1 MIKILIISATSKTN
15 LKLSED
21 IKEILSTQNDVKSS
35 ILNLDTLDLPLYSE
49 SNYNSN
55 KKKVKGVVDNIIAK
69 FINVD
74 GIIVCGPEYNGSIP
88 PIISNA
94 IAWIST
100 TTDSWRDSF
109 IDKIALIGTHSG
121 GGGDKFFRSMKT
133 QLEHLGSVVMP
144 RGINVN
150 NSSPLKKD
158 SAKKILKQFINLI

>member
-1 MIKILIISATSKTN
+1 MNLEVSLISLETHM
-15 LKLSED
+15 
-21 IKEILSTQNDVKSS
+21 
-35 ILNLDTLDLPLYSE
+35 LPLYTDAVFSKYKE
-49 SNYNSN
+49 SSN
-55 KKKVKGVVDNIIAK
+55 KTVVYLTEEMKSADGLII
-69 FINVD
+69 
-74 GIIVCGPEYNGSIP
+74 CGPEYNGSIP

-100 TTDSWRDSF
+100 STDSWRDSF

-121 GGGDKFFRSMKT
+121 GGGDKFFRSMKI
-133 QLEHLGSVVMP
+133 QLEHLGLVVMP

>member
-1 MIKILIISATSKTN
+1 MKKVFILSATLNNNYDLAKN
-15 LKLSED
+15 IRD
-21 IKEILSTQNDVKSS
+21 ILVSMEVEVSLISLENHM
-35 ILNLDTLDLPLYSE
+35 LPLYTDNVLSKE
-49 SNYNSN
+49 KDS
-55 KKKVKGVVDNIIAK
+55 VKEEVFCLVKEMKEANGL
-69 FINVD
+69 
-74 GIIVCGPEYNGSIP
+74 IVCGPEYNGSIP

>member
-55 KKKVKGVVDNIIAK
+55 KSKVKDVIDNIIDK
-69 FINVD
+69 FINAD

-88 PIISNA
+88 PIISDT
-94 IAWIST
+94 IAWISVST
-100 TTDSWRDSF
+100 EHWRDGFKDKNAF
-109 IDKIALIGTHSG
+109 IATSSG
-121 GGGDKFFRSMKT
+121 GPGKKC
-133 QLEHLGSVVMP
+133 LVAV
-144 RGINVN
+144 
-150 NSSPLKKD
+150 NSSI
-158 SAKKILKQFINLI
+158 SADKSEVGASGSS